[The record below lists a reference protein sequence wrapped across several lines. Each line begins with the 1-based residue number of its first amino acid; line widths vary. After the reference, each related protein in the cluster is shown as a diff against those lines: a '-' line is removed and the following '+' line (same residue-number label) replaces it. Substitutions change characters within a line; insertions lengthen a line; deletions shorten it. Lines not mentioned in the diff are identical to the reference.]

1 MLYPET
7 PFRGFQLFRGRDLY
21 QRYRI
26 PLIALGL
33 VSLLLTAGWLLWPGI
48 SGPFLFDDFPNLENL
63 EHLDGY
69 LSRRSVGVY
78 LSLFEGVPGRPLAA
92 LSFLLNDVAW
102 PSDADTFKYTNLLIH
117 LLNGVLVFGLAR
129 SLCRAGKV
137 EKTNIVALIATA
149 IWLLN
154 PIQISAIF
162 LTVQR
167 MTELS
172 GLFVFA
178 GLWAYV
184 ALAQRASD
192 AVGAFAA
199 ITVLG
204 MATILAVLCKENGA
218 LAPLFA
224 LVINGTVLR
233 ETLQR
238 APALPRRVLRGL
250 VWLAVAMLLI
260 ALASQLP
267 KQLGYYS
274 VREFTV
280 YERLLTEGRVVATY
294 LGLIL
299 VPRLSSSGLYN
310 DDFLISRGWLDPT
323 TTLMCWALLAA
334 ALCIAFWQ
342 RKHQPWLAFGA
353 LWYFAGH
360 ITESTVFPLELYFE
374 HRNYMP
380 LFGPALAIAVGI
392 ASINGKL
399 MWPLRLGLLVWLV
412 LSAGILHM
420 QAKVWGNW
428 ALLSTIWQAEHP
440 TSLRAQ
446 QQYADFLYR
455 TGQHDAAYRV
465 FEQANSHGIS
475 PVNSQLQLIVLDCM
489 ANRRVSPER
498 LSNVERLLRIEN
510 VNQGT
515 SGILTSMRQSL
526 ALGECAQDISP
537 AQWLKMSQLALNN
550 RSAGG
555 LQRMLHMERA
565 YYFVEAGNLD
575 AANAELEATW
585 ARAPEPRVAF
595 YAAATMASSGR
606 FELARNW
613 ARRPLHE
620 GGSRWKNWL
629 AMTDDQ
635 AKRMLKA
642 IDQGEAE
649 ARAGQ
654 RSGLS
659 TPNVDK

>member
-1 MLYPET
+1 MRYPET
-7 PFRGFQLFRGRDLY
+7 PVRGFQLFRGGELRQQYKFL
-21 QRYRI
+21 
-26 PLIALGL
+26 LVAVGL
-33 VSLLLTAGWLLWPGI
+33 ASLLLASFWLLWPGV
-48 SGPFLFDDFPNLENL
+48 SGPFLFDDFPNLQNL
-63 EHLDGY
+63 DDLGGH
-69 LSRRSVGVY
+69 LSRRSIGVY

-129 SLCRAGKV
+129 SLCRAAKV
-137 EKTNIVALIATA
+137 DEADAAALAAAA

-184 ALAQRASD
+184 ALAQRARS
-192 AVGAFAA
+192 AIGALAA
-199 ITVLG
+199 IAALG
-204 MATILAVLCKENGA
+204 LMTILAVLCKENGA
-218 LAPLFA
+218 LAPLYA

-238 APALPRRVLRGL
+238 APTAPRRILRGM

-274 VREFTV
+274 VREFTA

-310 DDFLISRGWLDPT
+310 DDFVISHGWLDPV
-323 TTLMCWALLAA
+323 TTLACWALLAA
-334 ALCIAFWQ
+334 ALSVAFWQ
-342 RKHQPWLAFGA
+342 RKRRPWLAFGV

-360 ITESTVFPLELYFE
+360 VTESTVFPLELYFE

-380 LFGPALAIAVGI
+380 LLGPAAAIAVGVTLV
-392 ASINGKL
+392 SGKL
-399 MWPLRLGLLVWLV
+399 AWPLRLGLLAWLV

-428 ALLSTIWQAEHP
+428 ALLSTVWQAEHP

-465 FEQANSHGIS
+465 FEQANSRGIS

-489 ANRRVSPER
+489 ANRRISSAR
-498 LSNVERLLRIEN
+498 LSNVEQLLRTAN

-515 SGILTSMRQSL
+515 SGILASMRQSL
-526 ALGECAQDISP
+526 SLGECARDVP
-537 AQWLKMSQLALNN
+537 PERWLEMSRIALNN
-550 RSAGG
+550 PSAGG

-565 YYFVEAGNLD
+565 YYFIEAANLD
-575 AANAELEATW
+575 AANTELEATW
-585 ARAPEPRVAF
+585 AHAPEPRVAF
-595 YAAATMASSGR
+595 YAAATMASAGR

-613 ARRPLHE
+613 ARRPLNE
-620 GGSRWKNWL
+620 RGFRWKSWL

-635 AKRMLKA
+635 AKRLLQA

-649 ARAGQ
+649 ARAQ
-654 RSGLS
+654 QEKL
-659 TPNVDK
+659 TPDVDK